1 MKYKKYNFLFFWGLL
16 MAVGSIQEF
25 IHPSS
30 NISLLASPVF
40 ITVGLMIGVL
50 LVVSYFVIN
59 RTFSFG
65 RKLAVTALLLDMTC
79 YLFEFIFEAVLVP
92 GSLWLVIIGFVL
104 ITTLLVGYT
113 VFLCNKIE

>member
-1 MKYKKYNFLFFWGLL
+1 

-40 ITVGLMIGVL
+40 ISVYLMIGVL

-65 RKLAVTALLLDMTC
+65 RKLAVAALLLNMTC

-92 GSLWLVIIGFVL
+92 DSLWLVIIGFVL

-113 VFLCNKIE
+113 VFLCRKTE

>member
-1 MKYKKYNFLFFWGLL
+1 MV
-16 MAVGSIQEF
+16 VGSIQEF

-40 ITVGLMIGVL
+40 ISVYLMIGVL

-59 RTFSFG
+59 RTFAFG
-65 RKLAVTALLLDMTC
+65 RKLAVTALLLNMAY

-104 ITTLLVGYT
+104 VTALPVGYT